1 MKAILTSSLGGQVK
15 IDGKRLPSKL
25 PETNGLLKCIKD
37 CWKKDSKV
45 MIISGSPE
53 YFDKNDSVLFCL
65 KGAFSLSELG
75 TSEVLMCD
83 ERNKEIIE
91 RLPEIDVLILAG
103 GHVPTQNSFMKT
115 IGLKERLQSWDG
127 LLIAWSAGSMN
138 CAEMVY
144 AGPELP
150 GEAIDPNYQ
159 RWISG
164 LGITKTNIFPHFEAL
179 KGEMLDGMRLIEDIT
194 YSDSMGHE
202 IIALNNGSF
211 IVVDNGTEVLY
222 GEAYSIMNGEQRQ
235 ICTDDKW
242 IAVCKAFTDPEV
254 LDVQLNVFP
263 ENARAKRCYEGAGF
277 TERQITPNAFKYKD
291 ESWGRCNMIIKR

>member
-15 IDGKRLPSKL
+15 IDGKRLPAKL

-37 CWKKDSKV
+37 VWEKDSKV

-159 RWISG
+159 RWICG
-164 LGITKTNIFPHFEAL
+164 LGITKTNIFPHFETL
-179 KGEMLDGMRLIEDIT
+179 KDEMLDGMRLIEDIT

-222 GEAYSIMNGEQRQ
+222 GGAYSIKNGEQRQ

-242 IAVCKAFTDPEV
+242 I
-254 LDVQLNVFP
+254 QL
-263 ENARAKRCYEGAGF
+263 
-277 TERQITPNAFKYKD
+277 
-291 ESWGRCNMIIKR
+291 

>member
-15 IDGKRLPSKL
+15 IDGKRLSAKL

-37 CWKKDSKV
+37 VWKKDSKV

-179 KGEMLDGMRLIEDIT
+179 KDEMLDGMRLIEDIT

-222 GEAYSIMNGEQRQ
+222 GKAYSIKNGEQRQ

-242 IAVCKAFTDPEV
+242 I
-254 LDVQLNVFP
+254 QL
-263 ENARAKRCYEGAGF
+263 
-277 TERQITPNAFKYKD
+277 
-291 ESWGRCNMIIKR
+291 

>member
-15 IDGKRLPSKL
+15 TDGKRLPAKL
-25 PETNGLLKCIKD
+25 PETNGLLKTIND
-37 CWKKDSKV
+37 AWKNDSKV

-53 YFDKNDSVLFCL
+53 YYDKNDSVLFCL
-65 KGAFSLSELG
+65 KGAFSLSNLSA
-75 TSEVLMCD
+75 SEVLMCD
-83 ERNKEIIE
+83 GRNKEIGE
-91 RLPEIDVLILAG
+91 RLPEMDVLILAG

-115 IGLKERLQSWDG
+115 IGLKERLQAWDG

-150 GEAIDPNYQ
+150 GEAIDPEFQ

-164 LGITKTNIFPHFEAL
+164 LGITKINIFPHFEAL
-179 KGEMLDGMRLIEDIT
+179 KDEMLDGMRLIEDIT
-194 YSDSMGHE
+194 YPDSIGHE

-211 IVVDNGTEVLY
+211 IVLDNGTDTLY
-222 GEAYSIMNGEQRQ
+222 GEAYSIKDGQQKQ

-242 IAVCKAFTDPEV
+242 IR
-254 LDVQLNVFP
+254 L
-263 ENARAKRCYEGAGF
+263 
-277 TERQITPNAFKYKD
+277 
-291 ESWGRCNMIIKR
+291 

>member
-15 IDGKRLPSKL
+15 IDGKRLPAKL

-37 CWKKDSKV
+37 VWKKDSKV

-150 GEAIDPNYQ
+150 GEAIDPNDQ
-159 RWISG
+159 RWICG
-164 LGITKTNIFPHFEAL
+164 LGITKTNIFPHFETL
-179 KGEMLDGMRLIEDIT
+179 KDEMLDGMRLIEDIT

-222 GEAYSIMNGEQRQ
+222 GGAYSIKNGEQRQ

-242 IAVCKAFTDPEV
+242 I
-254 LDVQLNVFP
+254 QL
-263 ENARAKRCYEGAGF
+263 
-277 TERQITPNAFKYKD
+277 
-291 ESWGRCNMIIKR
+291 

>member
-15 IDGKRLPSKL
+15 IDGKRLPAKL

-37 CWKKDSKV
+37 VWKKDSKV

-179 KGEMLDGMRLIEDIT
+179 KDEMLDGMRLIEDIT

-222 GEAYSIMNGEQRQ
+222 GGAYSIKNGEQRQ

-242 IAVCKAFTDPEV
+242 I
-254 LDVQLNVFP
+254 QL
-263 ENARAKRCYEGAGF
+263 
-277 TERQITPNAFKYKD
+277 
-291 ESWGRCNMIIKR
+291 

>member
-15 IDGKRLPSKL
+15 IDGKRLPAKL

-37 CWKKDSKV
+37 VWKKDSKV

-103 GHVPTQNSFMKT
+103 GHVQTQNSFMKT

-179 KGEMLDGMRLIEDIT
+179 KDEMLDGMRLIEDIT

-222 GEAYSIMNGEQRQ
+222 GEAYSIKNGEQRQ

-242 IAVCKAFTDPEV
+242 I
-254 LDVQLNVFP
+254 QL
-263 ENARAKRCYEGAGF
+263 
-277 TERQITPNAFKYKD
+277 
-291 ESWGRCNMIIKR
+291 

>member
-1 MKAILTSSLGGQVK
+1 
-15 IDGKRLPSKL
+15 
-25 PETNGLLKCIKD
+25 
-37 CWKKDSKV
+37 
-45 MIISGSPE
+45 
-53 YFDKNDSVLFCL
+53 
-65 KGAFSLSELG
+65 
-75 TSEVLMCD
+75 
-83 ERNKEIIE
+83 
-91 RLPEIDVLILAG
+91 
-103 GHVPTQNSFMKT
+103 MKT
-115 IGLKERLQSWDG
+115 IRLKERLRDWNG

-179 KGEMLDGMRLIEDIT
+179 KDEMLDGMRLIEDIT

-222 GEAYSIMNGEQRQ
+222 GEAYSIKNGEQRQ

-242 IAVCKAFTDPEV
+242 I
-254 LDVQLNVFP
+254 QL
-263 ENARAKRCYEGAGF
+263 
-277 TERQITPNAFKYKD
+277 
-291 ESWGRCNMIIKR
+291 

>member
-1 MKAILTSSLGGQVK
+1 M
-15 IDGKRLPSKL
+15 DGKRLPAKL
-25 PETNGLLKCIKD
+25 PETNGLLKSIKAV
-37 CWKKDSKV
+37 WKNDSKV

-53 YFDKNDSVLFCL
+53 YYDKNDSVLFCL
-65 KGAFSLSELG
+65 KGAFPLSNLG
-75 TSEVLMCD
+75 VSEVLMCD

-91 RLPEIDVLILAG
+91 RLPEMDVLILAG
-103 GHVPTQNSFMKT
+103 GHVPTQNIFMKT
-115 IGLKERLQSWDG
+115 IGLKERLQAWDG

-150 GEAIDPNYQ
+150 GEAIDPKFQ

-164 LGITKTNIFPHFEAL
+164 LGITKINIFPHFEAL
-179 KGEMLDGMRLIEDIT
+179 KDEMLDGMRLIEDIT

-211 IVVDNGTEVLY
+211 IVLDNGTEILY
-222 GEAYSIMNGEQRQ
+222 GEAYSIKDGQQKQ

-242 IAVCKAFTDPEV
+242 IR
-254 LDVQLNVFP
+254 L
-263 ENARAKRCYEGAGF
+263 
-277 TERQITPNAFKYKD
+277 
-291 ESWGRCNMIIKR
+291 

>member
-1 MKAILTSSLGGQVK
+1 MVTMKAILTSSLGGQVK
-15 IDGKRLPSKL
+15 IDGKRLPAKL

-37 CWKKDSKV
+37 VWKKDSKV

-159 RWISG
+159 RWICG
-164 LGITKTNIFPHFEAL
+164 LGITKTNIFPHFETL
-179 KGEMLDGMRLIEDIT
+179 NDEMLDGMRLIEDIT

-222 GEAYSIMNGEQRQ
+222 GGAYSIKNGEQRQ

-242 IAVCKAFTDPEV
+242 I
-254 LDVQLNVFP
+254 QL
-263 ENARAKRCYEGAGF
+263 
-277 TERQITPNAFKYKD
+277 
-291 ESWGRCNMIIKR
+291 

>member
-1 MKAILTSSLGGQVK
+1 MVTMKAILTSSLGGQVK
-15 IDGKRLPSKL
+15 IDGKRLPAKL

-37 CWKKDSKV
+37 VWKKDSKV

-115 IGLKERLQSWDG
+115 IGLKERLRDWNG

-164 LGITKTNIFPHFEAL
+164 LGITKTNIFPHFETL
-179 KGEMLDGMRLIEDIT
+179 KDEMLDGMRLIEDIT

-222 GEAYSIMNGEQRQ
+222 GEAYSIKNGEQRQ

-242 IAVCKAFTDPEV
+242 I
-254 LDVQLNVFP
+254 QL
-263 ENARAKRCYEGAGF
+263 
-277 TERQITPNAFKYKD
+277 
-291 ESWGRCNMIIKR
+291 

>member
-1 MKAILTSSLGGQVK
+1 MVTMKAILTSSLGGQVK
-15 IDGKRLPSKL
+15 IDGKRLPAKL

-37 CWKKDSKV
+37 VWEKDSKV

-159 RWISG
+159 RWICG
-164 LGITKTNIFPHFEAL
+164 LGITKTNIFPHFETL
-179 KGEMLDGMRLIEDIT
+179 KDEMLDGMRLIEDIT

-222 GEAYSIMNGEQRQ
+222 GGAYSIKNGEQRQ

-242 IAVCKAFTDPEV
+242 I
-254 LDVQLNVFP
+254 QL
-263 ENARAKRCYEGAGF
+263 
-277 TERQITPNAFKYKD
+277 
-291 ESWGRCNMIIKR
+291 

>member
-1 MKAILTSSLGGQVK
+1 MKAILTSSLGGQIK
-15 IDGKRLPSKL
+15 IDGKRLPAKL
-25 PETNGLLKCIKD
+25 PETNGLLKCIKET
-37 CWKKDSKV
+37 WKNDSKV
-45 MIISGSPE
+45 MIVSGSPE
-53 YFDKNDSVLFCL
+53 YYDKNDSVLFCL
-65 KGAFSLSELG
+65 KGAFSLSNLSA
-75 TSEVLMCD
+75 SEVLMCD

-91 RLPEIDVLILAG
+91 RLPEMDVLILAG

-115 IGLKERLQSWDG
+115 IELKERLQDWDG

-144 AGPELP
+144 AGPEFP

-179 KGEMLDGMRLIEDIT
+179 RDEILDGLRLIEDIT
-194 YSDSMGHE
+194 YADSMGHE

-211 IVVDNGTEVLY
+211 IVIDNGTEILY
-222 GEAYSIMNGEQRQ
+222 GEAYSIKDGQQKQ

-242 IAVCKAFTDPEV
+242 IR
-254 LDVQLNVFP
+254 L
-263 ENARAKRCYEGAGF
+263 
-277 TERQITPNAFKYKD
+277 
-291 ESWGRCNMIIKR
+291 

>member
-1 MKAILTSSLGGQVK
+1 
-15 IDGKRLPSKL
+15 
-25 PETNGLLKCIKD
+25 
-37 CWKKDSKV
+37 

-91 RLPEIDVLILAG
+91 RLSEIDVLILAG

-159 RWISG
+159 RWICG
-164 LGITKTNIFPHFEAL
+164 LGITKTNIFPHFETL
-179 KGEMLDGMRLIEDIT
+179 KDEMLDGMRLIEDIT

-222 GEAYSIMNGEQRQ
+222 GGAYSIKNGEQRQ

-242 IAVCKAFTDPEV
+242 I
-254 LDVQLNVFP
+254 QL
-263 ENARAKRCYEGAGF
+263 
-277 TERQITPNAFKYKD
+277 
-291 ESWGRCNMIIKR
+291 

>member
-1 MKAILTSSLGGQVK
+1 MVTMKAILTSSLGGQIK
-15 IDGKRLPSKL
+15 INGKRLPAKL

-37 CWKKDSKV
+37 SWKNDSKV

-53 YFDKNDSVLFCL
+53 YYDKNDSVLFCL
-65 KGAFSLSELG
+65 KGAFSLSNLSA
-75 TSEVLMCD
+75 SEVLMCD

-91 RLPEIDVLILAG
+91 RLPEMDVLILAG
-103 GHVPTQNSFMKT
+103 GHVPTQNIFMKT
-115 IGLKERLQSWDG
+115 IGLKERLQAWDG

-150 GEAIDPNYQ
+150 GEAIDPKFQ

-164 LGITKTNIFPHFEAL
+164 LGITETNIFPHFEAL
-179 KGEMLDGMRLIEDIT
+179 RDEILDGLRLIEDIT
-194 YSDSMGHE
+194 YADSMGHE

-211 IVVDNGTEVLY
+211 IVLDNGTEILF
-222 GEAYSIMNGEQRQ
+222 GEAYSIKDGQQKQ

-242 IAVCKAFTDPEV
+242 I
-254 LDVQLNVFP
+254 QL
-263 ENARAKRCYEGAGF
+263 
-277 TERQITPNAFKYKD
+277 
-291 ESWGRCNMIIKR
+291 

>member
-1 MKAILTSSLGGQVK
+1 MVTMKAILTSSLGGQVK
-15 IDGKRLPSKL
+15 IDGKRLPAKL

-37 CWKKDSKV
+37 VWKKDSKV

-159 RWISG
+159 RWICG
-164 LGITKTNIFPHFEAL
+164 LGITKTNIFPHFETL
-179 KGEMLDGMRLIEDIT
+179 KDEMLDGMRLIEDIT

-211 IVVDNGTEVLY
+211 IVVDDGTEVLY
-222 GEAYSIMNGEQRQ
+222 GGAYSIKNGEQRQ

-242 IAVCKAFTDPEV
+242 I
-254 LDVQLNVFP
+254 QL
-263 ENARAKRCYEGAGF
+263 
-277 TERQITPNAFKYKD
+277 
-291 ESWGRCNMIIKR
+291 

>member
-15 IDGKRLPSKL
+15 IDGKRLPAKL

-37 CWKKDSKV
+37 VWKKDSKV

-159 RWISG
+159 RWICG
-164 LGITKTNIFPHFEAL
+164 LGITKTNIFPHFETL
-179 KGEMLDGMRLIEDIT
+179 KDEMLDGMRLIEDIT

-211 IVVDNGTEVLY
+211 IVVDNGTEVL
-222 GEAYSIMNGEQRQ
+222 
-235 ICTDDKW
+235 
-242 IAVCKAFTDPEV
+242 
-254 LDVQLNVFP
+254 
-263 ENARAKRCYEGAGF
+263 
-277 TERQITPNAFKYKD
+277 
-291 ESWGRCNMIIKR
+291 